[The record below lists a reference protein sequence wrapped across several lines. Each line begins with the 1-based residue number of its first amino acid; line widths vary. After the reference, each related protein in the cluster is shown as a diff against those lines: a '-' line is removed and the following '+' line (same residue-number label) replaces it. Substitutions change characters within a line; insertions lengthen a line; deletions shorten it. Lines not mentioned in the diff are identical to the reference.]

1 MFRLLNTLFVF
12 VLCGATAIHAPTPP
26 QSSTQALSLMREYRC
41 IKLGMYRDEV
51 KARMGKTSRA
61 GMAWDEFKLG
71 GSDLMTARYDDKG
84 AVKTIQLYFANPAH
98 APAWTEV
105 VGNTEVQR
113 SSNGAKYAR
122 AANEEENFWV
132 MMFQS
137 KTGAVTTITLSR

>member
-1 MFRLLNTLFVF
+1 
-12 VLCGATAIHAPTPP
+12 
-26 QSSTQALSLMREYRC
+26 MREYRC

-51 KARMGKTSRA
+51 KAIMGKTARA
-61 GMAWDEFKLG
+61 GMDWDEFKLG
-71 GSDLMTARYDDKG
+71 GGDLMTARYNDKD
-84 AVKTIQLYFANPAH
+84 AVKTIRLYFTNPAH

-105 VGNTEVQR
+105 VGNAEIQR

-122 AANEEENFWV
+122 AVNNEENILV